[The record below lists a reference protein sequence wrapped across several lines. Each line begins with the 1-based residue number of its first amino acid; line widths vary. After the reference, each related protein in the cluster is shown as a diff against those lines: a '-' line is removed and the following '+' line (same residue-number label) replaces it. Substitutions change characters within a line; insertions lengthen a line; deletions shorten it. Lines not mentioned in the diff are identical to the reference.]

1 MNIEE
6 LISKGE
12 NLEKGI
18 YLQYKENGPFYYEI
32 YKSQNETEYEN
43 WISLVKRFIRN
54 EDEKEFDKMIEIFE
68 DIDPKNHT
76 KILATLR
83 AIKEIPNKSKKEV
96 IKQEKGIHIN
106 ITQSQNQQTNVSIN
120 LIIEAFQDELNG
132 NQRKEIQTIID
143 DKELEPEKKKSKI
156 VETLKKFGGDI
167 ASNILAN
174 ILTNPSFFGF

>member
-12 NLEKGI
+12 NLKKGI
-18 YLQYKENGPFYYEI
+18 YLEYKENGPFPYEI

-43 WISLVKRFIRN
+43 WILLVKRFIRN
-54 EDEKEFDKMIEIFE
+54 EDEKEFDKMKEIFE

-106 ITQSQNQQTNVSIN
+106 ITQSQNQQTSVSIN

-143 DKELEPEKKKSKI
+143 DKELEPKKKKSKI

-167 ASNILAN
+167 SSNILAN

>member
-83 AIKEIPNKSKKEV
+83 AIK
-96 IKQEKGIHIN
+96 
-106 ITQSQNQQTNVSIN
+106 
-120 LIIEAFQDELNG
+120 
-132 NQRKEIQTIID
+132 
-143 DKELEPEKKKSKI
+143 
-156 VETLKKFGGDI
+156 
-167 ASNILAN
+167 
-174 ILTNPSFFGF
+174 